1 LVLKEDE
8 ETGKVPFVGG
18 FILVNFPET
27 EEQINKLKDHGLDFD
42 RIIYLTDMN
51 EEEPGIDIKKKIET
65 IDELY
70 DWEAENE

>member
-1 LVLKEDE
+1 
-8 ETGKVPFVGG
+8 
-18 FILVNFPET
+18 
-27 EEQINKLKDHGLDFD
+27 
-42 RIIYLTDMN
+42 LTDMN